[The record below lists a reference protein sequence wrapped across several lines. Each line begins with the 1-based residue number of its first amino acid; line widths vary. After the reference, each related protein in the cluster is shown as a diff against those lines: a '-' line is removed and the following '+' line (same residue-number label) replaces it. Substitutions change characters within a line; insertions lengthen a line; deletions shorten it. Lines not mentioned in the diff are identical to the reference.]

1 MARIPRKDILDR
13 LHGMIDRGEPI
24 IGGGAGTGLSA
35 KCEEAGGI
43 DLIVIYNSG
52 RYRMA
57 GRGSLAGLLAY
68 GNANDVVLEM
78 AREVLPVVKKT
89 PVLAGVN
96 GTDPF
101 LILDDFLHR
110 LGELG
115 FSGVQNFPTV
125 GIIDGLFRQNLE
137 ETGMGYGHEVEM
149 IRAAHEH
156 DLLTTPYVFNE
167 REAIADGRGRRR
179 HHRLPHGPDDRRQ
192 HRRRDRAE
200 ARRLRAAH
208 QGLVGGGAPRSMQGH
223 HRAVPRRAD
232 RHARGC
238 RRSSWRSAPN
248 AMASTEPRAWSA
260 CRPSRRSS
268 KPHVNSRRSEDRR
281 EDPMSG
287 AQFGTF
293 ILGLVVVAIVVA
305 IVVWLFNWLYLRS
318 SKERAFVRTGPGRAE
333 GGDERRRLRAAHR
346 ARGHPGQHEHAQRLE
361 VARGRDK
368 ALITRDRMR
377 VDVLSEF
384 YVRVQASDDAI
395 AAAAQTLGQRTMQPD
410 ALREL
415 IEGKFV
421 DALRTVAAE
430 MTMEEM
436 HEKRGEYVRRVRTVV
451 AADLL
456 QNGLELETVSLTQL
470 DQTAME
476 YFNPSNAFDAE
487 GLTRLTEQIERR
499 KKIRNDI
506 EQDTMIEIRNKNLD
520 TERQALEIDRALEH
534 ARLAQEQDLETQRA
548 AQRAE
553 IARERADKDQ
563 DAERAQITVAPVDRA
578 GAHRLGA
585 GGRGAAHRQGA
596 RGRGAR
602 RSGAARRS
610 SSPSRSGR
618 SPSPSSRGPSRS
630 AQAEADKARAL
641 AVTAEEQVFTA
652 RETEMAQRRKSVEL
666 IVAQQEAE
674 RDALRLTVA
683 AGAEKAAAADRGAAV
698 RAEAEAEADADKIRS
713 LATRIR
719 LEVDAEGT
727 RLMNEAQNLLSADAR
742 LSAMRHEAR
751 STSSRPSSA
760 NRSSRW
766 SASRAS
772 RSSMSTGWAAAAA
785 AAAGSTAAT
794 SAAAWPTAS
803 SIRRLR
809 FRAQAPLIDQLPREI
824 GVQGGDVGR
833 VAQGLLDRTQG
844 SSGPPVPAR
853 TPGSSPRQ
861 KGGRGSGPWSEVTV

>member
-1 MARIPRKDILDR
+1 
-13 LHGMIDRGEPI
+13 
-24 IGGGAGTGLSA
+24 
-35 KCEEAGGI
+35 
-43 DLIVIYNSG
+43 
-52 RYRMA
+52 
-57 GRGSLAGLLAY
+57 
-68 GNANDVVLEM
+68 
-78 AREVLPVVKKT
+78 
-89 PVLAGVN
+89 
-96 GTDPF
+96 
-101 LILDDFLHR
+101 
-110 LGELG
+110 
-115 FSGVQNFPTV
+115 
-125 GIIDGLFRQNLE
+125 
-137 ETGMGYGHEVEM
+137 
-149 IRAAHEH
+149 
-156 DLLTTPYVFNE
+156 
-167 REAIADGRGRRR
+167 
-179 HHRLPHGPDDRRQ
+179 
-192 HRRRDRAE
+192 
-200 ARRLRAAH
+200 
-208 QGLVGGGAPRSMQGH
+208 
-223 HRAVPRRAD
+223 
-232 RHARGC
+232 
-238 RRSSWRSAPN
+238 
-248 AMASTEPRAWSA
+248 
-260 CRPSRRSS
+260 
-268 KPHVNSRRSEDRR
+268 
-281 EDPMSG
+281 MSG

-293 ILGLVVVAIVVA
+293 ILALVVAVIVVA

-318 SKERAFVRTGPGRAE
+318 SKERAFVRTGLAGQKVVMN
-333 GGDERRRLRAAHR
+333 GGAFVL
-346 ARGHPGQHEHAQRLE
+346 PIVHEVIPVNMNTLRLE
-361 VARGRDK
+361 VSRGRDK

-384 YVRVQASDDAI
+384 YVRVQATDDAI

-436 HEKRGEYVRRVRTVV
+436 HEKRGEYVKRVRAVV

-563 DAERAQITVAPVDRA
+563 DAERAQITSRQSIEQARIASERA
-578 GAHRLGA
+578 VEEQRISKERDVEELEI
-585 GGRGAAHRQGA
+585 
-596 RGRGAR
+596 AR
-602 RSGAARRS
+602 RKAIELAEQERAVAVAEQ
-610 SSPSRSGR
+610 SRAQSV
-618 SPSPSSRGPSRS
+618 

-727 RLMNEAQNLLSADAR
+727 RLMNEAQNMLAPDAR
-742 LSAMRHEAR
+742 LSAMRMKLIDKLEAIIR
-751 STSSRPSSA
+751 ESVKPMERIEGIKILHVDGLGGGGGGGSRVDSGDVGGGLADSVVNSA
-760 NRSSRW
+760 
-766 SASRAS
+766 
-772 RSSMSTGWAAAAA
+772 
-785 AAAGSTAAT
+785 
-794 SAAAWPTAS
+794 
-803 SIRRLR
+803 LR
-809 FRAQAPLIDQLPREI
+809 FRAQAPLIDQLLREI

-844 SSGPPVPAR
+844 SSGPPVPANP
-853 TPGSSPRQ
+853 PG
-861 KGGRGSGPWSEVTV
+861 E